1 MKSLLGLFLSLV
13 LSQCRTFINTDL
25 SRALPGTDRA
35 NPPSQP
41 EMKYLWRNSRSQS
54 SLKTYWPEEPEE
66 VKLRRNKKLT
76 KGRDHSKTN
85 SKAANDEG
93 MGGVNTLS

>member
-1 MKSLLGLFLSLV
+1 M
-13 LSQCRTFINTDL
+13 
-25 SRALPGTDRA
+25 PGTDRA

-41 EMKYLWRNSRSQS
+41 EMKYLWRNS
-54 SLKTYWPEEPEE
+54 
-66 VKLRRNKKLT
+66 RRNKKLT

>member
-41 EMKYLWRNSRSQS
+41 EMKYLWRNSR
-54 SLKTYWPEEPEE
+54 
-66 VKLRRNKKLT
+66 RNKKLT